1 MTVDIGSLQPSN
13 FKAGKISFEI
23 GGPSAMWGPG
33 GSMWHEY
40 YIFVV
45 RLWSCTAIKRVWRLQ
60 LDFLR
65 GNIND
70 WGKDL
75 QAMF

>member
-1 MTVDIGSLQPSN
+1 VYSNQRGS
-13 FKAGKISFEI
+13 
-23 GGPSAMWGPG
+23 GGYG
-33 GSMWHEY
+33 
-40 YIFVV
+40 
-45 RLWSCTAIKRVWRLQ
+45 

-75 QAMF
+75 QAMFWQPWTVDEGWADKSKLLITGGSYAGYLVDY